1 MSGLALMALAFA
13 VVSLSQEAIDRG
25 ETPHVGWQLLA
36 YLILTSAEVMVSIV
50 ALEFFYTQAP
60 KKMKS
65 LMMAIFLSSVS
76 IGNFFTAFVNQ
87 KIQIETI

>member
-1 MSGLALMALAFA
+1 MALAFA
-13 VVSLSQEAIDRG
+13 VGSLSQEAIDRG

-60 KKMKS
+60 RK
-65 LMMAIFLSSVS
+65 
-76 IGNFFTAFVNQ
+76 
-87 KIQIETI
+87 